1 MNDGLGIEI
10 RNILNDLFIYRRKR
24 VNNTYNTR
32 GSHQIAAKNE
42 KAIASVLL
50 LFLTD
55 PILLYYLYYI
65 VLKAAYSPSDI
76 IKNEFKLDL

>member
-10 RNILNDLFIYRRKR
+10 RNILNDLFIYRTKR

-55 PILLYYLYYI
+55 PILLY
-65 VLKAAYSPSDI
+65 
-76 IKNEFKLDL
+76 

>member
-10 RNILNDLFIYRRKR
+10 RNIPNDLFIYRRKR

-42 KAIASVLL
+42 AAKNEKAIASVLL

-55 PILLYYLYYI
+55 PILLY
-65 VLKAAYSPSDI
+65 
-76 IKNEFKLDL
+76 